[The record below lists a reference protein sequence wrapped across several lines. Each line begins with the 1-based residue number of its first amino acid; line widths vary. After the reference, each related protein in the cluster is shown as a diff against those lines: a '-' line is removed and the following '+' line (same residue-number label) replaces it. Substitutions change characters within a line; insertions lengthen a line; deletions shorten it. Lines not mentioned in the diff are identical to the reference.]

1 MLQSQLYGKHL
12 SLKIK
17 ILFGQQFQNEIHCAY
32 ICKIS
37 AAFLQ
42 VVGNLTR
49 ICYVDLTW
57 PGSANDAQVYMNSHF
72 KKWVDR
78 LRTFQVIGDSAYPL
92 GKNLIKPFTV
102 QEAEMD
108 PRKDLYNKGL
118 CASSTVLTG
127 NLFVR

>member
-1 MLQSQLYGKHL
+1 MLQSQLYGKHF

-17 ILFGQQFQNEIHCAY
+17 ILFGQQFQNEMHCSY
-32 ICKIS
+32 IYKIS

-42 VVGNLTR
+42 VVSNLTR
-49 ICYVDLTW
+49 ICYIDLTW
-57 PGSANDAQVYMNSHF
+57 PGSANDTQVYMNSYF

-78 LRTFQVIGDSAYPL
+78 QHTFKVVGDTAYPL

-108 PRKDLYNKGL
+108 PRKNLYNKRL
-118 CASSTVLTG
+118 CDSSAVLTG
-127 NLFVR
+127 NLFGR